1 MYAEIVIFTVD
12 GNYSLTARL
21 MQSVRWR
28 LPNIELFPSI
38 TGVLPDLPFF
48 NSGGMRSNHRL
59 GIVLSTIR
67 LVKTRVSDGAR
78 TRDIWNHNPALYQLS
93 YTHRVWADFRAANE
107 RRQLAMNVE
116 LQDVRILK
124 WQR

>member
-59 GIVLSTIR
+59 GIVFINDSLSEN
-67 LVKTRVSDGAR
+67 KG
-78 TRDIWNHNPALYQLS
+78 
-93 YTHRVWADFRAANE
+93 E
-107 RRQLAMNVE
+107 
-116 LQDVRILK
+116 
-124 WQR
+124 